1 LEIKKQFPDIVI
13 GSGYGTEF
21 NDHRVMFGLSIPIP
35 ILNANRAAI
44 AEAQAKREVV
54 RAQAET
60 TFARLY
66 RSLISA
72 QTTMRVNRAQRD
84 QYENLIVPMLDAQA
98 KDIDRIAELGE
109 LDVFVLLQTI
119 TRTLETKE
127 KLIALRVDEI
137 EAATTLRRILGPDAF
152 QNPTPIEDHT
162 GDVVAGG
169 SQ

>member
-1 LEIKKQFPDIVI
+1 
-13 GSGYGTEF
+13 
-21 NDHRVMFGLSIPIP
+21 
-35 ILNANRAAI
+35 
-44 AEAQAKREVV
+44 
-54 RAQAET
+54 
-60 TFARLY
+60 
-66 RSLISA
+66 
-72 QTTMRVNRAQRD
+72 MRVNRAQRD